1 MTTHSRV
8 RFILLAGFA
17 AVVVTG
23 CSSMPS
29 PSELFGYPGEPAPSV
44 SPRATE
50 AKWLLI
56 ENPRFGDVASEPAY
70 VWVAEDK
77 VPTTMKSLVFGK
89 SSLLAPPDIVPK
101 YGAPPGGGRISPRQ
115 GEAFK
120 VENMVQTVTTGS
132 KGAVA
137 AVPSGT
143 RTDAAGGVGMQQ
155 STRGYVVFVDAS
167 RVVID
172 LAAPDGVKVGTN
184 VSVRRDKIAIVHPIT
199 GEVLGELH
207 EEVAT
212 GRVVEVR
219 DKFSLVE
226 IQKVAAGV
234 GPGEGPGGAP
244 VARPLTGTVRRR
256 RAAISRQFMKG
267 RRANRA

>member
-8 RFILLAGFA
+8 RFILLAGFVV
-17 AVVVTG
+17 VVVTG
-23 CSSMPS
+23 CTSMPS
-29 PSELFGYPGEPAPSV
+29 LRELVAPDPTV
-44 SPRATE
+44 SRRATE
-50 AKWLLI
+50 TTWLLI
-56 ENPRFGDVASEPAY
+56 ENPRFPDVPSEPEY
-70 VWVAEDK
+70 VWVEEGK

-101 YGAPPGGGRISPRQ
+101 YGSPPGGGRVSARQ
-115 GEAFK
+115 SGAFK
-120 VENMVQTVTTGS
+120 VENTVPTVTTGS

-143 RTDAAGGVGMQQ
+143 RTDAAGGVGTRL
-155 STRGYVVFVDAS
+155 SARGYVVFVDTS

-199 GEVLGELH
+199 GELLGELD

-219 DKFSLVE
+219 DKYSVVE
-226 IQKVAAGV
+226 IQKAAAGAQV
-234 GPGEGPGGAP
+234 QEKDR
-244 VARPLTGTVRRR
+244 VVLR
-256 RAAISRQFMKG
+256 
-267 RRANRA
+267 